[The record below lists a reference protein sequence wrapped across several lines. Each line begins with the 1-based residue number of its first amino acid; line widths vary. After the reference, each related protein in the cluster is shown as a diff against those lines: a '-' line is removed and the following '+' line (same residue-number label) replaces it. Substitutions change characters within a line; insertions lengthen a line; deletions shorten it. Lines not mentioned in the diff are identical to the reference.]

1 MKKILRRLFEVISL
15 LTLIFPLLSYSQNM
29 KPIKIIVPFAVGGA
43 SDTYTRLIS
52 QKMSEQTGRTI
63 IVENKTGAGG
73 RIAFDYVAHQ
83 APDGT
88 MIALIDATYAML
100 PGLFNNL
107 TWDINTDLVPSA
119 LITQT
124 PFVILVRSESPY
136 MSLKD
141 LVSAAK
147 SNPNQLNYGS
157 AGVGSTNHIVTERFN
172 ASAGITLTHV
182 PFKGMS
188 EANFALQS
196 GSIDLIV
203 AALPTALSGI
213 QSGKLRPLAVSSEKR
228 STLLSKV
235 PTAEEQGIANF
246 ITSNWFGFAFP
257 KGTPKDQIQQL
268 NDQVN
273 KALADTDVREK
284 LFAQGAEI
292 ANLSVDEFAR
302 FVQEDTKRWTEITR
316 SKQIK
321 IN

>member
-1 MKKILRRLFEVISL
+1 MMIQRMMVGLISGCAL
-15 LTLIFPLLSYSQNM
+15 LLVPPSYSQNN
-29 KPIKIIVPFAVGGA
+29 KPLKIIVPFAVGGA
-43 SDTYTRLIS
+43 SDTYTRLVS
-52 QKMSEQTGRTI
+52 QKVSEQTGRTI

-83 APDGT
+83 PADGA
-88 MIALIDATYAML
+88 MAVLIDATYAML

-107 TWDINTDLVPSA
+107 TWDINSDLVPSA
-119 LITQT
+119 FITQT
-124 PFVILVRSESPY
+124 PFVILVRTESPY

-196 GSIDLIV
+196 GNIDLIV

-213 QSGKLRPLAVSSEKR
+213 QSGKLRPLAVSSQKR
-228 STLLSKV
+228 SALLLKV
-235 PTAEEQGIANF
+235 PTAEEQGITGF

-257 KGTPKDQIQQL
+257 KGTPKDQIVL
-268 NDQVN
+268 LHEQVN
-273 KALADTDVREK
+273 KALSDNEVKEK
-284 LFAQGAEI
+284 LSAQGAEI
-292 ANLSVDEFAR
+292 INLSIDDFGK
-302 FVQEDTKRWTEITR
+302 FVQDDTKRWTDITR

>member
-1 MKKILRRLFEVISL
+1 MKNILRRLFVVISFMS
-15 LTLIFPLLSYSQNM
+15 LIFAPLSYSQNM
-29 KPIKIIVPFAVGGA
+29 KPVKIIVPFAVGGA
-43 SDTYTRLIS
+43 SDTYTRLVS

-63 IVENKTGAGG
+63 VVENKTGAGG

-83 APDGT
+83 SPDGT

-119 LITQT
+119 MITQT

-172 ASAGITLTHV
+172 ASAGIALTHV

-213 QSGKLRPLAVSSEKR
+213 QSGKLRPLAVSSAKR
-228 STLLSKV
+228 STLLPKV
-235 PTAEEQGIANF
+235 STVEEQGISNF

-257 KGTPKDQIQQL
+257 KGTPKDQIQLL

-273 KALADTDVREK
+273 KALADNDVREK
-284 LFAQGAEI
+284 LAAQGAEI
-292 ANLSVDEFAR
+292 VNLSVEEFAK